1 MSTLDRTLS
10 FLAYDAGHDAVRV
23 LVAALVLVAAVHAAP
38 HRQRRRT
45 ILIAAAGLLLGSAF
59 VLFVRV
65 PVGDGPGL
73 LGGLTGA
80 GTVRRALE
88 AVLIGGMLCALT
100 AAGAAHGRAS
110 RPGRSG
116 SWSALAGLLVGL
128 AVPYGFRPRGEQIF
142 YPVFPGRVVSVP
154 DGGGAEIIVHHG
166 IAETGLGVGSGVLAI
181 AVLVVA
187 LLLLGR
193 WAEPTKTGV
202 LLGAVVATALT
213 LLPVILPV
221 IAAPDPKL
229 VLRLLA
235 LALALVLGTVGGCLL
250 ESASRRR
257 GDLETRRSE
266 A

>member
-1 MSTLDRTLS
+1 MSTLDRILS

-23 LVAALVLVAAVHAAP
+23 LAAALVLVAAVHAAP

-45 ILIAAAGLLLGSAF
+45 ILIAAAGLLLGSAL

-80 GTVRRALE
+80 GAVRRALE

-110 RPGRSG
+110 RSGRSG

-193 WAEPTKTGV
+193 WAEPTKSGV

-213 LLPVILPV
+213 LLPVI
-221 IAAPDPKL
+221 AAPGPKL

-235 LALALVLGTVGGCLL
+235 LALALVLGTVAGCLL
-250 ESASRRR
+250 GRGSRCR
-257 GDLETRRSE
+257 GDLEARRSE
-266 A
+266 V